1 MTLVDTEHKDGA
13 IWLYLNRPARHNALT
28 QPLLDELFAEIRL
41 AEAKKPAALVL
52 SARGRSFSTGGDI
65 NGFLDHAGSQD
76 QLVSYADKLVGSL
89 HDIILS
95 LIAFSSPVL
104 AAVGGP
110 VTGGS
115 TGLVLAADMVALSKS
130 AFIQPYYSEVG
141 FAPDGGW
148 TALMPEKIGTAKA
161 LEIQY
166 LNTRISAEEAQR
178 FGLATNVCAPSD
190 VEPKIAEW
198 VTGISRRFPQTHVA
212 TRQNVWDEPR
222 RQLVKERLDRE
233 KARFLDLIAR
243 PETLAG
249 MQEFTKQSA

>member
-28 QPLLDELFAEIRL
+28 QPLLDELFTAIKL

-65 NGFLDHAGSQD
+65 GGFLDHAASKER
-76 QLVSYADKLVGSL
+76 LLSYADKLVGAL
-89 HDIILS
+89 HDVILS
-95 LIAFSSPVL
+95 LLAFPSPVL
-104 AAVGGP
+104 AAVNGP

-115 TGLVLAADMVALSKS
+115 TGLVLAADMVSLSNT

-148 TALMPEKIGTAKA
+148 TAMLPETIGTAKA

-166 LNTRISAEEAQR
+166 FNTRISADEAQR
-178 FGLATNVCAPSD
+178 FGLATHVCAPSD
-190 VEPKIAEW
+190 IEQKIAEW
-198 VTGISRRFPQTHVA
+198 VTGISCRFAQTHIA

-233 KARFLDLIAR
+233 KGRFLDLISR

>member
-28 QPLLDELFAEIRL
+28 QPLLDELFTAIKL
-41 AEAKKPAALVL
+41 AEAKKPTALVL

-65 NGFLDHAGSQD
+65 GGFLDQAGSQD
-76 QLVSYADKLVGSL
+76 QLLAYADQLVGAL
-89 HDIILS
+89 HDVVLS
-95 LIAFSSPVL
+95 LLAFPSPVL
-104 AAVGGP
+104 AAVNGP

-115 TGLVLAADMVALSKS
+115 TGLVLAADMVALSNT

-148 TALMPEKIGTAKA
+148 TAMLPEKIGTAKA

-166 LNTRISAEEAQR
+166 LNSRLSAEEARR
-178 FGLATNVCAPSD
+178 FGLATHVCAPSD
-190 VEPKIAEW
+190 IEPKIAEW
-198 VTGISRRFPQTHVA
+198 VTGISCRFAQTHIA

-233 KARFLDLIAR
+233 KARFLDLISR

>member
-13 IWLYLNRPARHNALT
+13 LWLYLNRPARHNALI
-28 QPLLDELFAEIRL
+28 QPVLDELYAAIKL
-41 AEAKKPAALVL
+41 AEAEKPAALVL
-52 SARGRSFSTGGDI
+52 SARGSSFSTGGDI
-65 NGFLDHAGSQD
+65 GGFLDHAGSQQ
-76 QLVSYADKLVGSL
+76 QLTSYADDLVGSL
-89 HDIILS
+89 HDVILS
-95 LIAFSSPVL
+95 LLAFPAPVL
-104 AAVGGP
+104 AAVNGP

-115 TGLVLAADMVALSKS
+115 TGLVLAADMVALSNT

-148 TALMPEKIGTAKA
+148 TALLPEKIGTAKA

-166 LNTRISAEEAQR
+166 LNTRISADEAQH
-178 FGLATNVCAPSD
+178 FGLATHVCAPFD
-190 VEPKIAEW
+190 IEPKIAEW
-198 VTGISRRFPQTHVA
+198 VTGISRRFAQTHVA
-212 TRQNVWDEPR
+212 TRHNVWDDR
-222 RQLVKERLDRE
+222 RRKLVKERLDQE